1 MPVRSG
7 GVVDVGP
14 FLFVSSPEPLRREEP
29 VTRWTA
35 TPPAG
40 LALRETKMS
49 AFVHVPCWVL
59 FAAENAAENAAAAD
73 ETGGIWSM
81 LAGPMFPLIAIFVLF
96 YFMLIRPERRR
107 KATLSQMLDNLKK
120 NDRVVTVGGIVGT
133 VVNVQK
139 GSEEVTIKVDESTN
153 TKLRV
158 IRSSIGR
165 VLGDE
170 TGDLKKDVGK

>member
-14 FLFVSSPEPLRREEP
+14 FLFVSSLEPLGREQPVIRR
-29 VTRWTA
+29 TA

-40 LALRETKMS
+40 LAFRETKMS
-49 AFVHVPCWVL
+49 TYFHVPMWVL
-59 FAAENAAENAAAAD
+59 FAAEAAEAPD
-73 ETGGIWSM
+73 ESGGLWS
-81 LAGPMFPLIAIFVLF
+81 LIAGPMFPLIVIFVLF

-107 KATLSQMLDNLKK
+107 RATLGHMLDNLKK

-158 IRSSIGR
+158 IRSSIAR

-170 TGDLKKDVGK
+170 TGDLKKDAGK

>member
-1 MPVRSG
+1 MPVRFG

-14 FLFVSSPEPLRREEP
+14 FLFVSFPEPVRRARL
-29 VTRWTA
+29 VSRRAA

-40 LALRETKMS
+40 LALRETKM
-49 AFVHVPCWVL
+49 FPFDHVPSWLL
-59 FAAENAAENAAAAD
+59 FAAENAAAAD
-73 ETGGIWSM
+73 ESGGLWGL
-81 LAGPMFPLIAIFVLF
+81 LAGPMFPLIVIFVLF

-107 KATLSQMLDNLKK
+107 RATLNQMLDNLKK
-120 NDRVVTVGGIVGT
+120 NDRVVTAGGIVGT

-158 IRSSIGR
+158 VRSSIAR
-165 VLGDE
+165 VVGEEPGDS
-170 TGDLKKDVGK
+170 KKDPGK